1 MKKIFWT
8 FIVMFLLIFLFR
20 SYVRLFD
27 KSLGRKIGSRFG
39 ISCPV
44 CITGDVASD
53 LTDQFDAIQTQLEV
67 INQKLEHPTQ
77 SVVEETSFQTTTTTK
92 VALYYFNQNED
103 SELPIEQQVNI
114 NSILPVYRMFPAS
127 TNLLVD
133 VINELL
139 KGNLT
144 ETEKKT

>member
-1 MKKIFWT
+1 MI
-8 FIVMFLLIFLFR
+8 LLIFLFR

-27 KSLGRKIGSRFG
+27 KPLGREIGSRFG
-39 ISCPV
+39 ASCPSCPV
-44 CITGDVASD
+44 CITGDVAPD

-77 SVVEETSFQTTTTTK
+77 SVVDETSFQTTTTTK

-103 SELPIEQQVNI
+103 SELPAEQQVNI